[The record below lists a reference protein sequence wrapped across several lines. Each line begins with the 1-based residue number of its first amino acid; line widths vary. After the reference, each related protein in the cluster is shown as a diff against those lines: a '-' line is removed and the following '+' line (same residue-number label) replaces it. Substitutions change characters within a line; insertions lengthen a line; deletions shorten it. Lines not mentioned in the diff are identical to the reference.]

1 MNFFYSIFLLV
12 IQLQVIYMVWVG
24 GFSKDFRQTRD
35 QMLRIEKLWSD
46 RFQYFKLQ
54 AFYPVADHP
63 NPTLKSIYNLNTFI
77 WVVTN
82 SICAVMRTNKNLK
95 NYIKGGSVS

>member
-1 MNFFYSIFLLV
+1 MNFFYSIILLV
-12 IQLQVIYMVWVG
+12 IQLQVSYTVWVG

-35 QMLRIEKLWSD
+35 QMLWVEKLWSSD

-63 NPTLKSIYNLNTFI
+63 NPTLKSIYFKYLHLSGYKQYLRGN
-77 WVVTN
+77 
-82 SICAVMRTNKNLK
+82 AHE
-95 NYIKGGSVS
+95 